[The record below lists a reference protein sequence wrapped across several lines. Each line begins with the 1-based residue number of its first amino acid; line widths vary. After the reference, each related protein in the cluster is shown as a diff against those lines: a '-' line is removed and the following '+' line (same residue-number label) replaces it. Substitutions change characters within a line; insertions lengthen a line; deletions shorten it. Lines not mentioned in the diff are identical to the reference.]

1 MSLRIPNDFREL
13 FFLYFLKMSPST
25 THVANAS
32 DVPIWARVI
41 DDGKKIIDNVVIR
54 TPGNVE
60 IRMGTA
66 SAFAAEHGFT
76 KISPRVATPF
86 FAGDRMLWLFR
97 TKVYVSAYYVDPV
110 NGAICDICSAHP
122 LPANY
127 SVITAKDMTLRATEM
142 GELWKDTAGNWH

>member
-1 MSLRIPNDFREL
+1 
-13 FFLYFLKMSPST
+13 MSPST

-66 SAFAAEHGFT
+66 SAFAAEHVHTVMKIVQDVNISGFT

-127 SVITAKDMTLRATEM
+127 SVIIAKDMTLRATEM